1 MFKDKLSLIPHK
13 PGSYQMKD
21 KDGVIIYVGK
31 AISLK
36 RRVTS
41 YFRKTKKTQRI
52 LNMVALIDHFE
63 YIVCDNEAEALVL
76 ECNLIKKNMPKFNVL
91 LKDDKTYPYIKIN
104 VKAKFPD
111 VYITRRVLNDGARY
125 FGPYPN
131 SGAAKEMV
139 EFIKTRFKIRQCKSF
154 KYKDRACLN
163 YYIKKCSGPCM
174 GYISEA
180 DYRKR
185 INQIISILDGNVK
198 DVEKELKN
206 EMELASQ
213 KMEYEKAALLRDELY
228 AVQAISQRQKVAN
241 ISDNDIDVIGFAKNN
256 EKICVE
262 VFYIRNSKM
271 IGRDNFFL
279 NGLNDEADSE
289 LTEEFIER
297 FYSDKDIL
305 PNKIM
310 CRNDFEDREIFE
322 QYLTKKA
329 GRNVEI
335 KVPKIGEK
343 VRLVEM
349 AENNA
354 KITLENKEKSHKNV
368 IVELKDT
375 LGLNRLPRKIESFDI
390 SNISGTYMVAGMC
403 VMIDGQIRKNL
414 SRRFKIKTVIGQDD
428 PKSMEEVVTR
438 RLRHSINLMGELEQ
452 RNAIESRDNQNANTK
467 ESNGEQGVNNAT
479 ESNDNQD
486 TNKTNESNEKQGVN
500 NVLDSKVNTSAINE
514 NNYNLSEDNSVDDEG
529 IKDNLLNRIDW
540 DRVKKLPKEILQKYD
555 GSKGFGRLPDL
566 ILADGGITQIRATK
580 AAIRNIE
587 NEIGTTLNIEVYGMV
602 KNDKHQTRAL
612 MDENRNEMEIS
623 EDLFNLITNFQ
634 NEVHNTAIGYHKMLR
649 DKSMVKSEL
658 DNISGIGNVKKIEL
672 LKKFGSVENIAKA
685 SVDEIASVKGINKE
699 LAEKIS
705 KELAKKF

>member
-1 MFKDKLSLIPHK
+1 MFLLYSCNEMEEKFNIEKELKKLPQK
-13 PGSYQMKD
+13 PGVYIMHD
-21 KDGVIIYVGK
+21 KDDKIIYVGK

-375 LGLNRLPRKIESFDI
+375 LGLSRLPRKIESFDI

-452 RNAIESRDNQNANTK
+452 RDDIESKN
-467 ESNGEQGVNNAT
+467 
-479 ESNDNQD
+479 NQD
-486 TNKTNESNEKQGVN
+486 ANSGV
-500 NVLDSKVNTSAINE
+500 INE
-514 NNYNLSEDNSVDDEG
+514 NSYNLSEDNSMDDEG
-529 IKDNLLNRIDW
+529 IKDNLPNRIDW
-540 DRVKKLPKEILQKYD
+540 DRVRKLPKEILQKYD

-587 NEIGTTLNIEVYGMV
+587 NEIGTTLNIAVYGMV

-699 LAEKIS
+699 LAEKII